1 MGLVGLK
8 FTVFIRTDLF
18 AVIKAVVL
26 FVIKNLIKP
35 ILQIFLRIIL
45 FLLGYFP
52 ILLLK

>member
-45 FLLGYFP
+45 FFWDIYQ
-52 ILLLK
+52 IYY